1 MLFLNRVTNS
11 KLNVIMTV
19 SRFGISVEQDLLE
32 ALDEYVIDNHFAN
45 RSQAIRHLI
54 SKNVVEKKWQCNNKV
69 AGSITII
76 YDPRKAEIQKQISAS
91 EEKYYEEI
99 LSSQRF
105 MLQKDLCLEIVAAKG
120 IASRLTDLS
129 DSLITIKG
137 IEHGKLTMTRAD

>member
-1 MLFLNRVTNS
+1 MLFLNRVTYY
-11 KLNVIMTV
+11 LIYVIMTV
-19 SRFGISVEQDLLE
+19 SRFGISVEQDLLD
-32 ALDEYVIDNHFAN
+32 ALDDYVIDNHFAN

-76 YDPRKAEIQKQISAS
+76 YDPRKAEIQKQIAS
-91 EEKYYEEI
+91 VEEEYYEEI

-105 MLQKDLCLEIVAAKG
+105 MLLKDRCLEIVAAKG

-129 DSLITIKG
+129 DKLISIKG

>member
-1 MLFLNRVTNS
+1 MRVT
-11 KLNVIMTV
+11 KWLIDVIMTV
-19 SRFGISVEQDLLE
+19 SRFGISVEQDLLV
-32 ALDEYVIDNHFAN
+32 ALDEYVKDNQFAN

-54 SKNVVEKKWQCNNKV
+54 SKNVVERKWQCNNKV

-76 YDPRKAEIQKQISAS
+76 YDPRKTEIQKQISVI
-91 EEKYYEEI
+91 EEEYYEEI

-105 MLQKDLCLEIVAAKG
+105 MLLKDRCLEIVAAKG

-129 DSLITIKG
+129 DKLITIKG